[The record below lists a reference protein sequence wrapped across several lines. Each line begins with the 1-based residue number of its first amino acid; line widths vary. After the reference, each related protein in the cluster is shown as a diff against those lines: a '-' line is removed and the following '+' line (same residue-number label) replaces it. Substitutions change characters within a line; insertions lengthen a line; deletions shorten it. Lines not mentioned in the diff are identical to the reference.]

1 MSRTVPVL
9 AAQAENALAR
19 LKIVR
24 IGRSLSRGQVDEIA
38 TRIHTTLED
47 AVESLEVVE
56 YHPPPVERIEAGLL
70 TQVLDQEV
78 GGHIL
83 GITDADL
90 VDGSG
95 KDFFDFMFGGKDN
108 RNHVAVVSTRR
119 ITSRD
124 PGRHLARLLKV
135 ALHELGHNFGLVH
148 HYGFVPAATGGGY
161 CPMTKG
167 DFNRHGERSYVRV
180 VIDGRGLGFCEGC
193 RQLIRRVS
201 GSARTTPGC
210 AAPSR

>member
-1 MSRTVPVL
+1 
-9 AAQAENALAR
+9 
-19 LKIVR
+19 
-24 IGRSLSRGQVDEIA
+24 
-38 TRIHTTLED
+38 
-47 AVESLEVVE
+47 
-56 YHPPPVERIEAGLL
+56 VERIEAGLL

-95 KDFFDFMFGGKDN
+95 EDFFDFMFGGKDN

-119 ITSRD
+119 IGSRD
-124 PGRHLARLLKV
+124 PGRFIARLLKV
-135 ALHELGHNFGLVH
+135 SLHELGHNFGLVH
-148 HYGFVPAATGGGY
+148 HYGFVPAAAGGGY

-180 VIDGRGLGFCEGC
+180 VIDGRGFGFCESC
-193 RQLIRRVS
+193 RQLIRRVA
-201 GSARTTPGC
+201 GSVQTRPGC
-210 AAPSR
+210 VAPSR